1 MIDASSI
8 IATIVSISR
17 KRVPLFINRYK
28 KPYNILFL
36 DFTTFIGGT
45 EISTLLLLKHMDR
58 REFNPFFV
66 LQGKG
71 PYYDRIVKLGVPVT
85 IIPLNQLKVISLIK
99 YIKTVWDLSR
109 FIRKNRIDIVVCTL
123 EPCNQYGLPAARLN
137 RIPIAC
143 HTRNL
148 IPDFRSF
155 WRTLLHFPDVL
166 IANSKAT
173 AESYIPFV
181 RKHQKVEVVYN
192 GVDLEEYSPSLK
204 DNTIR
209 KRYGIGDNK
218 FLIGMIGR
226 ISRPKR
232 QDIFLKTIA
241 EVVKF
246 YPDVCAFIV
255 GDTRIDRSEQY
266 LEELHQLV
274 KKFELEDKV
283 IFTGFIND
291 MKGLYASLDLLVL
304 PSQAEPFGRV
314 LIEMMAMGKP
324 VVATKS
330 GGAVEIVEHEVTGLL
345 IPPDDE
351 KSMSKAIL
359 KIINDKQSAKKMG
372 NAGRKRVENLFSI
385 KTNVE
390 ETQKKY
396 MEVLN
401 DTL

>member
-1 MIDASSI
+1 MH
-8 IATIVSISR
+8 
-17 KRVPLFINRYK
+17 KR
-28 KPYNILFL
+28 PYNVLFL

-58 REFNPFFV
+58 RKFNPFFV

-71 PYYDRIVKLGVPVT
+71 PYYDRIVKMDVPVT

-99 YIKTVWDLSR
+99 YINTVWNLSR

-173 AESYIPFV
+173 ADSYSPFV
-181 RKHQKVEVVYN
+181 RKPSKIKIVYN
-192 GVDLEEYSPSLK
+192 GVDLEEYSPST
-204 DNTIR
+204 NGNVVR
-209 KRYGIGDNK
+209 RRYGIGDNR
-218 FLIGMIGR
+218 FLIGMVGR

-241 EVVKF
+241 EVLKF
-246 YPDVCAFIV
+246 YPDVSAVIV
-255 GDTRIDRSEQY
+255 GDTKINRSGQY
-266 LEELHQLV
+266 LEELYQLV
-274 KKFELEDKV
+274 KELELEDKV
-283 IFTGFIND
+283 VFIGFIND

-304 PSQAEPFGRV
+304 PSKAEPFGRV

-359 KIINDKQSAKKMG
+359 KIIHDEQSAKKMG

-390 ETQKKY
+390 ETQKIY

-401 DTL
+401 DTQ